1 MGLFDFLQKREV
13 QTVGAEDEKPKQEG
27 ASVRAKTVH
36 VGHGESVLQLN
47 AVLHAINLRAT
58 TAARAVMEY
67 QRKKGGEWVRFDENN
82 VEARRL
88 NWLLNVKPNSRMNA
102 RQMWETFWRI
112 RDIHGVAALRLVKV
126 DGELVA
132 IHPCRASYIQISNEW
147 QLTSSEFNYTKTVPD
162 SECIIS
168 RAMTTELR
176 PEGVSL
182 LHYCG
187 RMLNLNATAEQL
199 ALDTMSKGGTFKGI
213 MKQESAVAG
222 LAGLDTITD
231 TEAKKAAN
239 SIQEQWDAGADI
251 ATDPSAGNLQQVS
264 QSFQDLQIP
273 TIMDKG
279 VEAVAR
285 VFGIPL
291 PLMYT
296 STNAVYKSVDDAW
309 HTFYTLTIQPMLED
323 VELEFNG
330 KLLNQED
337 RIVRFKFDSRCL
349 CLDSDKSKAE
359 THNIYVAGGIM
370 TPNEARARMGLPPI
384 EGGDKLR
391 GQLSGQQTTD
401 NGQQSAM
408 SNE

>member
-1 MGLFDFLQKREV
+1 LNKTYEV
-13 QTVGAEDEKPKQEG
+13 DARDAIVIKAMATADRPEG
-27 ASVRAKTVH
+27 ASMLLYAVRT
-36 VGHGESVLQLN
+36 L
-47 AVLHAINLRAT
+47 
-58 TAARAVMEY
+58 
-67 QRKKGGEWVRFDENN
+67 
-82 VEARRL
+82 
-88 NWLLNVKPNSRMNA
+88 
-102 RQMWETFWRI
+102 
-112 RDIHGVAALRLVKV
+112 
-126 DGELVA
+126 
-132 IHPCRASYIQISNEW
+132 
-147 QLTSSEFNYTKTVPD
+147 
-162 SECIIS
+162 
-168 RAMTTELR
+168 
-176 PEGVSL
+176 SL
-182 LHYCG
+182 G
-187 RMLNLNATAEQL
+187 ATAEQF

-213 MKQESAVAG
+213 LKQESVVSG
-222 LAGLDTITD
+222 VPGIDTITD
-231 TEAKKAAN
+231 KEAKKAAN
-239 SIQEQWDAGADI
+239 SIQDQWDAGADI

-337 RIVRFKFDSRCL
+337 KIIRFKFDSRCL

-359 THNIYVAGGIM
+359 TNNIYVAGGIM
-370 TPNEARARMGLPPI
+370 TPNEARARLGLPPI
-384 EGGDKLR
+384 EGGDRLR
-391 GQLSGQQTTD
+391 GQQTTD
-401 NGQQSAM
+401 NGQQTGQQTAV